1 VQNSVFLHYDNKYFL
16 TLDEHIITIG
26 ELDFD
31 LYEQISNSTKIYT
44 KYITQLN
51 FYIHNTTGIHAS
63 AVFAVDTVVSL
74 LDTADHLPCAGTRQS
89 GHGSDSDGRGCLPC
103 ARASRTRQSVPCVL
117 GRARQ
122 NKVTSTSAARQGG
135 APLCRV
141 PGWTRQSICRV
152 PCLPCVFL

>member
-51 FYIHNTTGIHAS
+51 FYIHNKCQSAGIEQKL
-63 AVFAVDTVVSL
+63 VSWSGEITRAHL
-74 LDTADHLPCAGTRQS
+74 LIS
-89 GHGSDSDGRGCLPC
+89 G
-103 ARASRTRQSVPCVL
+103 
-117 GRARQ
+117 
-122 NKVTSTSAARQGG
+122 
-135 APLCRV
+135 
-141 PGWTRQSICRV
+141 
-152 PCLPCVFL
+152 